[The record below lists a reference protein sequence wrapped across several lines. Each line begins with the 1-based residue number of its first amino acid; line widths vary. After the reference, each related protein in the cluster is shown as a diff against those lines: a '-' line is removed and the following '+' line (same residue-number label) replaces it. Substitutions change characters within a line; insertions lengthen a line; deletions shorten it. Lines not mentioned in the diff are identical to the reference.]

1 MMVESITGSYITAF
15 LLGLFST
22 VHCIAMCGSV
32 IGALTLSLPAQI
44 RENQRKMFPYVFN
57 YNLGRL
63 ISYGLA
69 GAIVGFLSSPL
80 AAFDAH
86 AVLRFLSVIVMISMG
101 LYLAGWFPRF
111 ARMERLG
118 GPIWKLL
125 QPIGQKLLPVKTHS
139 QALFLGMV
147 WGWLPCGL
155 VYAGLAVAATAGD
168 PVNGAL
174 VMLAFGAGTL
184 PAVMGAGLFTGF
196 LASLARMKNLRKI
209 AGILIIAMALLT
221 AFWPMEQSDG
231 HDHSVDHVHLTPE
244 EMERL
249 NITHEGV
256 AHSTIEHDESPD
268 MEKENSK
275 VNHEDTVTE

>member
-1 MMVESITGSYITAF
+1 MIDGFTSSYITAF

-32 IGALTLSLPAQI
+32 IGALTLSLPVEV
-44 RENQRKMFPYVFN
+44 RESQRKMFPYVFN

-63 ISYGLA
+63 LSYGVA
-69 GAIVGFLSSPL
+69 GAIVGLISSPL
-80 AAFDAH
+80 AAFDGH
-86 AVLRFLSVIVMISMG
+86 TVLGYLSVFLMISMG
-101 LYLAGWFPRF
+101 LYLAGWFPKF

-139 QALFLGMV
+139 QAFSLGMV

-174 VMLAFGAGTL
+174 VMLAFGVGTL

-196 LASLARMKNLRKI
+196 LASMARIKHLRQI
-209 AGILIIAMALLT
+209 AGVSIIVMALAT
-221 AFWPMEQSDG
+221 AFWPMDHSGG
-231 HDHSVDHVHLTPE
+231 HDHSVNHIHPVD
-244 EMERL
+244 
-249 NITHEGV
+249 
-256 AHSTIEHDESPD
+256 HSTMD
-268 MEKENSK
+268 ME
-275 VNHEDTVTE
+275 